1 MKLIVVMS
9 MEEVADAILSILQ
22 KGSVPLLGMV
32 ETKGMKP
39 NISLSFAARWIG
51 KEKQT
56 YNSLLYFSFTDEEK
70 ATKVVHLIDEYNKQE
85 KCIFPAHAFVLPVE
99 SSRLK

>member
-22 KGSVPLLGMV
+22 KASVPVLSMV

-39 NISLSFAARWIG
+39 NISLSFAASWIG

-70 ATKVVHLIDEYNKQE
+70 ATKVVHLIDE
-85 KCIFPAHAFVLPVE
+85 
-99 SSRLK
+99 